1 MNVLSV
7 IASYA
12 ILALSFTLG
21 KMLLAYV
28 SPIFLI
34 AIRMMFAG
42 IIILIMHRFMKGSFA
57 IKSKQDFGILILLSF
72 IHIFIPYTAEFV
84 ALQHLAPSC
93 CALFYN
99 LTPFFSAFFSYI
111 YLGETMTYKKFLGFI
126 IGVGGIVWF
135 LEPMSMQCLS
145 RNLAWAYVLMIV
157 SVVSCALAWIYIRKL
172 VKYSGYDSLFIN
184 GFAMLFGGLYAAIT
198 SFIFEPDGFCVL
210 HKNDLATFLWL
221 LVAIIFVANIVFYN
235 LYGYLLKKYT
245 ATFLAFMGFVTPV
258 IVAVYDWMFLG
269 TTVSL
274 SFFIATGLVSLGI
287 YIFYQE
293 ELKQGY
299 VAEA

>member
-1 MNVLSV
+1 
-7 IASYA
+7 
-12 ILALSFTLG
+12 
-21 KMLLAYV
+21 
-28 SPIFLI
+28 
-34 AIRMMFAG
+34 MMFAG